1 MAEPTFEKFRTEY
14 TVHFRHCDVAG
25 IIFYPRYVEMISDT
39 VERWFDLGLGCNF
52 HDLHLVR
59 HLGVPTVHLDIDY
72 KAATTL
78 GEVLTFDLWLTRVSR
93 RSFSTRIEASVDGE
107 VRMQV
112 RSTLVFI
119 RSGNAFLGE
128 DKMTSVSIPDD
139 LRNAM
144 TRYLDQGQSDD

>member
-1 MAEPTFEKFRTEY
+1 
-14 TVHFRHCDVAG
+14 
-25 IIFYPRYVEMISDT
+25 
-39 VERWFDLGLGCNF
+39 
-52 HDLHLVR
+52 
-59 HLGVPTVHLDIDY
+59 
-72 KAATTL
+72 
-78 GEVLTFDLWLTRVSR
+78 
-93 RSFSTRIEASVDGE
+93 
-107 VRMQV
+107 MQV